1 MEKKE
6 REYQVQPV
14 RIFTGFWAV
23 YILSY
28 VLPSGEITGVPVQK
42 TLLIMLLAVSLRPSL
57 IPSRRPSLIPT
68 IRPSSSAFA
77 LASFAK
83 INKNNDYMNV
93 RYISAAD

>member
-42 TLLIMLLAVSLRPSL
+42 TLLIMLLAVSWFL
-57 IPSRRPSLIPT
+57 ILKKSRRMRCSQNLFPRFRAPCSK
-68 IRPSSSAFA
+68 RS
-77 LASFAK
+77 
-83 INKNNDYMNV
+83 
-93 RYISAAD
+93 R